1 MHSSVRAAAFI
12 PSSVARR
19 ALVGLVTLAA
29 LTACNNVGGPYCTSE
44 AHYALDVTVID
55 SATGAHGPFTNLAL
69 VATTL
74 AYKDSM
80 FVGNVSATPDSSVY
94 TLGYERSGTYSL
106 TVTADGYRPWKRSAI
121 FVLQRPC
128 HVADTPETAKLV
140 AK

>member
-1 MHSSVRAAAFI
+1 MRLRARVTALV
-12 PSSVARR
+12 PTLVARV
-19 ALVGLVTLAA
+19 ALVALVALA
-29 LTACNNVGGPYCTSE
+29 ACNNVGGPYCTSE

-55 SATGAHGPFTNLAL
+55 SVTGAHGPFTNLAL

-74 AYKDSM
+74 AYKDSL
-80 FVGNVSATPDSSVY
+80 FVGNVSATPDSSLY

-106 TVTADGYRPWKRSAI
+106 TVTADGYRPWTRNAI

-128 HVADTPETAKLV
+128 HVADTPETARLV

>member
-1 MHSSVRAAAFI
+1 MRCRVRVTALH
-12 PSSVARR
+12 PSPV
-19 ALVGLVTLAA
+19 ALVALAALVTLS
-29 LTACNNVGGPYCTSE
+29 ACNNVGGPYCTSE

-55 SATGAHGPFTNLAL
+55 SVTGAHGPFTNLAL
-69 VATTL
+69 VATAL
-74 AYKDSM
+74 AYKDSV
-80 FVGNVSATPDSSVY
+80 FVGNVGVSPDSSVY

-106 TVTADGYRPWKRSAI
+106 TVTADGYRPWTRNAI

>member
-1 MHSSVRAAAFI
+1 MRPSIRAATL
-12 PSSVARR
+12 VASLV
-19 ALVGLVTLAA
+19 ALVALVALA
-29 LTACNNVGGPYCTSE
+29 ACNNVGGLYCTPE
-44 AHYALDVTVID
+44 AHYALDVTVVD
-55 SATGAHGPFTNLAL
+55 SVTGAHGPFTNLVL

-80 FVGNVSATPDSSVY
+80 LVGNVSATPDSSVY
-94 TLGYERSGTYSL
+94 RLGYERSGTYAL
-106 TVTADGYRPWKRSAI
+106 TVTADGYRPWTRTGI